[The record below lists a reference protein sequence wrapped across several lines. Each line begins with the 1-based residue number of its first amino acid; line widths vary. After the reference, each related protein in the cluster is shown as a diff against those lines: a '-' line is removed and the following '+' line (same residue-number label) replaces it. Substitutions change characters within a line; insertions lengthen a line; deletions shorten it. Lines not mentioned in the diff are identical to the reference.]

1 VGSSQLPGYPE
12 SRRGVAIT
20 RRLPESFAKQIER
33 SLGAGRICPSVG
45 DSAMQVTSHSTHHRG
60 QLNTRLRELGE
71 EPPQFDYIAWVWF
84 GRPTAEWNEPVADDP
99 R

>member
-1 VGSSQLPGYPE
+1 MT
-12 SRRGVAIT
+12 T